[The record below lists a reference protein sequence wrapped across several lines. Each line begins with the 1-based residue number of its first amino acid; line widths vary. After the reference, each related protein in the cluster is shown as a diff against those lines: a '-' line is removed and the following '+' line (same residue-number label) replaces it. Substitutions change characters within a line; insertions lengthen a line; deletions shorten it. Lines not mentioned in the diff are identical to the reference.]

1 MIFRAVCLLAVL
13 IGGPVAWAQSQAEAL
28 SMLSRAVTASQN
40 MSYAGTFVYQSGAN
54 VETSRIA
61 HYVDADGSSI
71 ERLEVLDG
79 SPREVV
85 RINDE
90 VRCYLPKEK
99 IVIEDRRGSRKTFPA
114 LLPESINALGEYY
127 AIKRGAPGR
136 VAGFETHSVLL
147 EPKDGFRFGYV
158 FWIEAQTGLLLKA
171 RMVNERGEAI
181 EQFAFAQL
189 EIGLAL
195 SREDVRSRM
204 AAMSEGWAVH
214 SASTTTG
221 QNVDVG
227 WVANAPVP
235 GFKQIAGMRRSLG
248 PDRPDMVHMVF
259 SDGLAAISVFIEPF
273 RKEDGN
279 FIGPMKHGAVNVF
292 KRRVGGFI
300 VTALGEVPPHSLLRM
315 VEGVEQ
321 KR

>member
-1 MIFRAVCLLAVL
+1 MIFRAVCVLVALL
-13 IGGPVAWAQSQAEAL
+13 GGPVAWGQGQSEAL
-28 SMLSRAVTASQN
+28 SMLSRAVSASQN
-40 MSYAGTFVYQSGAN
+40 TSYAGTFVYQSGAN

-61 HYVDADGSSI
+61 HHVDAEGNSI

-79 SPREVV
+79 SPREVM

-99 IVIEDRRGSRKTFPA
+99 VVIEDKRGSRKTFPS
-114 LLPESINALGEYY
+114 LLPESVGALTDFYS
-127 AIKRGAPGR
+127 IKRGAPGR
-136 VAGFETHSVLL
+136 VAGFETDSVLL
-147 EPKDGFRFGYV
+147 EPRDSFRFGYV
-158 FWIEAQTGLLLKA
+158 FWIEVQTGLLLKA
-171 RMVNERGEAI
+171 RMVNERGEPI

-189 EIGLAL
+189 QIGLPL
-195 SREDVRSRM
+195 NKEDVRSRL
-204 AAMSEGWAVH
+204 AAMSEGWTVH
-214 SASTTTG
+214 SASTTTA

-227 WVANAPVP
+227 WTLNALVP
-235 GFKQIAGMRRSLG
+235 GFRQIAGMRRSLG

-259 SDGLAAISVFIEPF
+259 SDGLAAISVFIEPY

-279 FIGPMKHGAVNVF
+279 FVGPMKHGAVNVY

>member
-1 MIFRAVCLLAVL
+1 MILRAVCLLATLLVV
-13 IGGPVAWAQSQAEAL
+13 PAAWAQAQAEAL
-28 SMLSRAVTASQN
+28 ALLSRAVNASQHL
-40 MSYAGTFVYQSGAN
+40 SYAGTFVYQSGTT

-61 HYVDADGSSI
+61 HYIDADGNSI

-99 IVIEDRRGSRKTFPA
+99 VIIEDKRGSRKTFPS
-114 LLPESINALGEYY
+114 LLPESVGALTDYY
-127 AIKRGAPGR
+127 SVKRGQAGQ
-136 VAGFETHSVLL
+136 VAGFDTYSVLL
-147 EPKDGFRFGYV
+147 EPKDTFRYGYV

-171 RMVNERGEAI
+171 RMVNERGDPI

-189 EIGLAL
+189 QIGLPL
-195 SREDVRSRM
+195 SREDVRSRL
-204 AAMSEGWAVH
+204 ATMSEGWKVH
-214 SASTTTG
+214 SANTTSA

-227 WVANAPVP
+227 WIVHADVP
-235 GFKQIAGMRRSLG
+235 GFRQVAGMRRTLG

-259 SDGLAAISVFIEPF
+259 SDGLAAISVFVEPY
-273 RKEDGN
+273 RREDGSYL
-279 FIGPMKHGAVNVF
+279 GPMKHGAVNVF
-292 KRRVGGFI
+292 KRRIAGYI
-300 VTALGEVPPHSLLRM
+300 VTALGEVPPHSLQRM

-321 KR
+321 KH